1 MALRSLALCS
11 LVLFS
16 CRPAGAQTDTASGIS
31 GGETV
36 VGTVAGDAESVA
48 WLAGRVFSAPLRW
61 DMKDAAAGCGVLI
74 VTGASSLLDTRILSA
89 ADRNRKAAYDRIDDV
104 FTQYGDGLTIAAASA
119 AGYGAGL
126 LLHEPWLRETTLLA
140 GTATL
145 FSGAVSTIVKVSVG
159 RARPYTGLSNHTFRH
174 FTSNEDYLSFPS
186 GHSVV
191 AFSVSTVLSE
201 RIGNPWATAALYTAA
216 TLTAASRIYS
226 RDHWFSDTVFG
237 GIVSSAIAHTV
248 VQEYEARASRCESSR
263 LEIVPGPASMTVLWR
278 W

>member
-1 MALRSLALCS
+1 MALRSFALCS

-16 CRPAGAQTDTASGIS
+16 CRPAGAQADSAAGIS
-31 GGETV
+31 GGQTAVGTV
-36 VGTVAGDAESVA
+36 VGDAGSVV
-48 WLAGRVFSAPLRW
+48 WLAGRVFSAPARW

-74 VTGASSLLDTRILSA
+74 VAGGSSLLDTRILSA
-89 ADRNRKAAYDRIDDV
+89 ADRNRKAAYDRLDDV
-104 FTQYGDGLTIAAASA
+104 FTQYGDGLTIALASGA
-119 AGYGAGL
+119 CYGAGL
-126 LLHEPWLRETTLLA
+126 LLDEHWLRETALLA

-145 FSGAVSTIVKVSVG
+145 FSGAVSTIVKVTVG
-159 RARPYTGLSNHTFRH
+159 RARPYTGLNNHTFRH
-174 FTSNEDYLSFPS
+174 FTSSEDYLSFPS

-237 GIVSSAIAHTV
+237 GIVASAIAHTV
-248 VQEYEARASRCESSR
+248 VQEYEARGARHGDSR
-263 LEIVPGPASMTVLWR
+263 LEIVPGPGSLTVLWR